1 MVSVELCFD
10 SSLGACEM
18 QMCPSFERRAEAFAR
33 SDFSQSVVFEGNKKF
48 SVHLIPIQL
57 FWYFVADGNTKGEKA
72 EGPESLLPSTG
83 NPIRGLIRVILRDFH
98 ARGFCSLCV
107 CIHTIYEQ
115 ILFFF
120 CYYFVLFNI
129 IQFIVTQTLAMLR
142 SWLRF
147 PEKARTV
154 KKCKCVS

>member
-83 NPIRGLIRVILRDFH
+83 NPIRGLIRVILRGFH
-98 ARGFCSLCV
+98 ARGFCSLCE
-107 CIHTIYEQ
+107 CIHIQYMNKYC
-115 ILFFF
+115 FFF
-120 CYYFVLFNI
+120 IVI
-129 IQFIVTQTLAMLR
+129 ISFYLISLNFL
-142 SWLRF
+142 SL
-147 PEKARTV
+147 KH
-154 KKCKCVS
+154 